1 MPWSRCAWRCCSCPP
16 TAWRPATR
24 KGDKLY
30 KLGVQAEAH
39 KEYDKALEY
48 FQQAQKEDP
57 KEPTYELATRRA
69 RFESGRRRT

>member
-1 MPWSRCAWRCCSCPP
+1 MVLLLLPP
-16 TAWRPATR
+16 DGLQARTR

-48 FQQAQKEDP
+48 FQQAEKEDP
-57 KEPTYELATRRA
+57 QGAVVRACHPARAFRVFNGARRGW
-69 RFESGRRRT
+69 E